1 MRVARLVILISIL
14 PGVLPAQDTAQFAST
29 GQRALGDNAYTT
41 AVYFLKQVVT
51 ADPKHPSAW
60 KDLCRAYLALDQVD
74 LAIDACLKQ
83 IDVHPESAGIYD
95 ALGRAYWQKGKPDEA
110 IGAFRQQLE
119 VDPHNSSAHG
129 DLGHH
134 YCELGKYAEA
144 ISELEPFVAAEP
156 NNALGHSPSEQQV
169 RCPSA
174 SATAPARLTNAR
186 AVLKSGNVNV
196 FVR

>member
-83 IDVHPESAGIYD
+83 IDVHPPRPRLLAKRQARRSDRCFPAATRSRSA
-95 ALGRAYWQKGKPDEA
+95 
-110 IGAFRQQLE
+110 
-119 VDPHNSSAHG
+119 
-129 DLGHH
+129 
-134 YCELGKYAEA
+134 
-144 ISELEPFVAAEP
+144 
-156 NNALGHSPSEQQV
+156 
-169 RCPSA
+169 
-174 SATAPARLTNAR
+174 
-186 AVLKSGNVNV
+186 
-196 FVR
+196 